1 MLEEINL
8 VKRVRSGDQNAF
20 KELYKTNLTP
30 LFMFMKQFSKDDV
43 RVEEWVQRAFIKAYE
58 NIDQFDGISLFKT
71 WLFKIA
77 INEMKM
83 DFRKANSSKNISI
96 DEVEISSEM
105 EDSDFQWDQVM
116 KDWLMQLSETKRMV
130 FILYEVEGY
139 SHVEISGM
147 LDIKESASR
156 TILTRTKAWLKTKWI
171 ESEKE
176 R

>member
-1 MLEEINL
+1 MTMLEEINL
-8 VKRVRSGDQNAF
+8 VKRIRSGDQNAF
-20 KELYKTNLTP
+20 KELYKANITP

-83 DFRKANSSKNISI
+83 DFRNANSSKNISI

-139 SHVEISGM
+139 SHAEISGM
-147 LDIKESASR
+147 MNIKESTSR

-171 ESEKE
+171 ESEK
-176 R
+176 